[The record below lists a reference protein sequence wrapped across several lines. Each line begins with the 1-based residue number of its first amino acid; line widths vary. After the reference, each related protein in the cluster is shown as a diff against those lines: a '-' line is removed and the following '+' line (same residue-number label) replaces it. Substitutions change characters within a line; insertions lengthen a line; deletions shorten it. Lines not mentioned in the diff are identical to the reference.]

1 MNNMSTQKMINEL
14 RRLQNKHKMDFV
26 YTGDIRWS
34 DLCRDVANRLETL
47 YNTTSMIEFV
57 NIANNNLDE
66 LIELSKSKEQNN
78 EELIYR
84 TTLMFT
90 KRYINELV
98 LEIEK
103 KGTTNDNDRTNQED

>member
-1 MNNMSTQKMINEL
+1 
-14 RRLQNKHKMDFV
+14 
-26 YTGDIRWS
+26 
-34 DLCRDVANRLETL
+34 
-47 YNTTSMIEFV
+47 MIEFV